1 MKIYIKAAVSSLLD
15 EDADTLQELAE
26 NPNTPPEVLA
36 ELANSDNAWVLHTLL
51 RNPNTPSYILD
62 NAVDSL
68 IPGASTLEINYLSA
82 RDTMSSLGVV
92 AANPSVSDST
102 LIKLAKFVMDHFNS
116 EPWRLYEPLLENP
129 NTPAE
134 ALSILI
140 NEKTHNAR
148 NVTDNVIT
156 HPNVTLD
163 VLKKLLIV
171 DDGYCSY
178 LETIAETHHL
188 PDEFLWEFARNGC
201 NEDRR
206 DIAGLKYTPSEI
218 LEYLIEH
225 YPNTDFG
232 YIRGDALT
240 NPNLSADAMYKFS
253 RRSKNLPYILR
264 NPNCP
269 SDILAKAANKLIA
282 AEDFW
287 NLEYIAT
294 NPNTD
299 VDTMY
304 KIFNIKSGSARKR
317 LAQNPNIPTE
327 LAKQLALSDDWT
339 KEQIAKNSGVDPE
352 VLATLVKSKIDVR
365 KALARNPNTPPKTLM
380 KLAKDRSHDVVRTVT
395 ENPNLPE
402 EVFVYLLDTHGSW
415 WALEKQLKRF
425 PQYKDQFEQGRRW

>member
-1 MKIYIKAAVSSLLD
+1 MKVYIKAAISSILD
-15 EDADTLQELAE
+15 EDADTQHELAE

-36 ELANSDNAWVLHTLL
+36 ELVNSDSEWVRYAILK
-51 RNPNTPSYILD
+51 NPNTPLHILD
-62 NAVDSL
+62 SVVDSV
-68 IPGASTLEINYLSA
+68 INDEQLHIRVA
-82 RDTMSSLGVV
+82 MSHLGLV
-92 AANPSVSDST
+92 AENPAVSDST
-102 LIKLAKFVMDHFNS
+102 LIKLAKYVIDHFYS

-171 DDGYCSY
+171 DNGYCSY

-206 DIAGLKYTPSEI
+206 DIADLKYTPTEI

-232 YIRGDALT
+232 YIRGDALV

-253 RRSKNLPYILR
+253 HRSKCLPFILK

-287 NLEYIAT
+287 SLENIAT

-299 VDTMY
+299 ADTMY
-304 KIFNIKSGSARKR
+304 KIFNIKSGPARNR

-339 KEQIAKNSGVDPE
+339 KEQIAKNPGVGPE
-352 VLATLVKSKIDVR
+352 VLATLVKSKIEVR

-380 KLAKDRSHDVVRTVT
+380 KLAKDRSDRVVSAVAD
-395 ENPNLPE
+395 NPNLPE

-415 WALEKQLKRF
+415 WVLERQLKRF
-425 PQYKDQFEQGRRW
+425 PQYKDRFERGRRW